1 MVEVQVT
8 ANGHHNG
15 VNGHGTV
22 SEVAPIDEEGVT
34 AALSHASKVG
44 YFPRVVD
51 DADDIDDEGV
61 PAGLIKKPVAV
72 IYDLGVW
79 DFTLQTIHKSFG
91 TGFLHALA
99 VKGTGVAALLKRAVD
114 QGCGLECASIGE
126 VLLAQSVGCP
136 GDKIVFD
143 SPIKTRAELIY
154 ALKQGMHL
162 NIDNF
167 EELARI
173 VKIRKSI
180 EKDLP
185 AGGIVGLRIN
195 PMVGAGEIA
204 ALSVSVADSKF
215 AVPVTLH
222 EKEILRVFTE
232 HPWLNC
238 VHVHV
243 GSGAAGTDMLV
254 AGVKVACE
262 LAKRINTHVGK
273 RQVTVLDI
281 GGGLHPDYT
290 NDQLAPFPQYADHLR
305 SEVPDLF
312 TSEDGTKKG
321 YFDRVVTEF
330 GQSISAK
337 TGFIASRLEYVKK
350 FQNGADQRSQ
360 IAVSHFG
367 ADLCPRQC
375 YTKDHKRRIQFYDA
389 DTCSPVET
397 ARKEAGSVT
406 THLAGP
412 LCFQGD
418 FPARD
423 LDVPPLNAGDFAV
436 LREGGS
442 NTLALFSRHCS
453 RMVPPVLGYKLSRED
468 GKPPTVTS
476 LEVLNE
482 PESVEKL
489 CGFWGAQVPPALAAE
504 IAKFT

>member
-222 EKEILRVFTE
+222 EEEISKVFKE

-305 SEVPDLF
+305 REVPDLF
-312 TSEDGTKKG
+312 DSADGTKKG

-330 GQSISAK
+330 GQGVSAK

-350 FQNGADQRSQ
+350 FQNETTQMNQ

-389 DTCSPVET
+389 DTCSPVKK
-397 ARKEAGSVT
+397 ARKEAPVT

-423 LDVPPLNAGDFAV
+423 LQVPPLHSGDFAV

-453 RMVPPVLGYKLSRED
+453 RMVPPVLGYKLSREG

-476 LEVLNE
+476 MEVLNE

-504 IAKFT
+504 VAKLA